1 MRYLSRLG
9 RRQVEATGAVPMLA
23 GCANPLPHRSDPRT
37 PEHRVLRADAAERR
51 ETVDEPGGYARAVRE
66 AQVTLRDGYSAR
78 LCPVGKSGAS
88 N

>member
-51 ETVDEPGGYARAVRE
+51 ETVDEPERRECAR
-66 AQVTLRDGYSAR
+66 R
-78 LCPVGKSGAS
+78 LCQGRSRTETDRGLS
-88 N
+88 RTRIN